1 MSDADDIREVVERLS
16 LYGHTGARTG
26 LRDDILALVSH
37 TIDLEVEAREKNAWE
52 GRYNALLEECENSR
66 PREYVGNGRDL
77 AYGSVVIDREG
88 DAWQRYAYGGWS
100 CYMVEG
106 LGTLPAKHAPYT
118 IVYTPK
124 EES

>member
-26 LRDDILALVSH
+26 LRDDILALVNH

-66 PREYVGNGRDL
+66 PREYAGNGRDL
-77 AYGSVVIDREG
+77 AYGTVVVDREG
-88 DAWQRYAYGGWS
+88 ESWQRDGLNGWS
-100 CYMVEG
+100 CISMGGVG
-106 LGTLPAKHAPYT
+106 DLSAKYAPYV

>member
-1 MSDADDIREVVERLS
+1 MSDMDDIREVIERLS
-16 LYGHTGARTG
+16 LYGRTGAHTG

-66 PREYVGNGRDL
+66 PREYAGNGRDL

-100 CYMVEG
+100 CHRVDG
-106 LGTLPAKHAPYT
+106 LGKLSANHAPYT

-124 EES
+124 EGS

>member
-1 MSDADDIREVVERLS
+1 MSDTDSIEEVIERLS
-16 LYGHTGARTG
+16 LYGHTGAHTG

-37 TIDLEVEAREKNAWE
+37 TINLEVEAREKNAWE

-66 PREYVGNGRDL
+66 PREYTGNGRDL

-88 DAWQRYAYGGWS
+88 DAWQRYAYGGW
-100 CYMVEG
+100 CCHMVEG
-106 LGTLPAKHAPYT
+106 LGALPAKHAPYT

-124 EES
+124 